1 MGNEEVAMTGMRW
14 LAAGAL
20 VGALAVAGCGGDD
33 EDKGT
38 AAKTGGEGAIS
49 GSITTWIM
57 DPGSPKLQEVFNSY
71 AKDFEAE
78 HAGSDVKIEFVPW
91 AQAHDKFTTAIAG
104 GKVPD
109 VAEMGTTWTPE
120 FADQGAFEPV
130 PAAAA
135 GDYVSSLVDAAT
147 LDGEVWGKPW
157 YAGARALIYRK
168 DVLKKAG
175 VEPPKT
181 WDELKAAATAI
192 KQKGGGIYPV
202 AFNGLT
208 EHYYLPAI
216 WQAGGEI
223 ATQDGETWKAALN
236 SPEGAEAIDFYTSF
250 YKEGLTPKASIGWE
264 EPDAQEAFINGDV
277 AMLIAGGWT
286 YNSII
291 QTKPE
296 LEKKIGTAL
305 APAGPSG
312 KDTAFAGGS
321 HLVVFKESK
330 DIDTANA
337 FVDFMLEP
345 ENLNKFTSEI
355 GFLPGT
361 TAGIEASGYLEDPVR
376 KPFAEQLLD
385 HSAVYPPSPRWGA
398 LEGANIFDGVIQ
410 NVMKGKESPQE
421 AAKSLAEQ
429 MDQEFAG

>member
-1 MGNEEVAMTGMRW
+1 M
-14 LAAGAL
+14 
-20 VGALAVAGCGGDD
+20 
-33 EDKGT
+33 
-38 AAKTGGEGAIS
+38 
-49 GSITTWIM
+49 
-57 DPGSPKLQEVFNSY
+57 
-71 AKDFEAE
+71 
-78 HAGSDVKIEFVPW
+78 KIEFVPW

-120 FADQGAFEPV
+120 FADEGAFEPV

-147 LDGEVWGKPW
+147 LDDEVWGKPW
-157 YAGARALIYRK
+157 YAGARALVYRK

-192 KQKGGGIYPV
+192 KEKGGGIYPV

-223 ATQDGETWKAALN
+223 ATQDGDSWKAALN

-250 YKEGLTPKASIGWE
+250 YKEGLSPKASIGWE
-264 EPDAQEAFINGDV
+264 EPDAQEAFINGDI

-296 LEKKIGTAL
+296 LEKQIGTAL

-330 DIDTANA
+330 DVDTANA

-361 TAGIEASGYLEDPVR
+361 VAGIEASGYLEDPVR

-385 HSAVYPPSPRWGA
+385 HSSVYPPSPRWGA

-410 NVMKGKESPQE
+410 NVMKGKESPEE

-429 MDQEFAG
+429 MDEEFAG

>member
-1 MGNEEVAMTGMRW
+1 MKGMRW
-14 LAAGAL
+14 LAVGAL
-20 VGALAVAGCGGDD
+20 TGVLAVAGCGGSDD
-33 EDKGT
+33 DKGS
-38 AAKTGGEGAIS
+38 AAKAGGEVS
-49 GSITTWIM
+49 GTITTWIM
-57 DPGSPKLQEVFNSY
+57 DPGSPKLQEVFTGY

-78 HAGSDVKIEFVPW
+78 HPGTDVKIEFVPW

-120 FADQGAFEPV
+120 FADQGAFEAV
-130 PAAAA
+130 PAS
-135 GDYVSSLVDAAT
+135 GSGEYVSSLVDAAT
-147 LDGEVWGKPW
+147 LDDEVWGKPW

-168 DVLKKAG
+168 DVFKQAG
-175 VEPPKT
+175 IAAPPKT
-181 WDELKAAATAI
+181 WDELKEAAAAI
-192 KQKGGGIYPV
+192 KAKGGGIYPI

-208 EHYYLPAI
+208 EHYYLPTI

-223 ATQDGETWKAALN
+223 ATQDGDSWKAAVD
-236 SPEGAEAIDFYTSF
+236 SPEAVEAIDYYTSF
-250 YKEGLTPKASIGWE
+250 YKDGYTPKAAIGWE
-264 EPDAQEAFINGDV
+264 EPDAQEAFINGDI
-277 AMLIAGGWT
+277 AMLVAGGWT

-296 LEKKIGTAL
+296 LEAKIGTAL
-305 APAGPSG
+305 EPAGPSG

-321 HLVVFKESK
+321 HLVVFKESENV
-330 DIDTANA
+330 DGANA

-345 ENLNKFTSEI
+345 ANLNKFTSEI

-361 TAGIEASGYLEDPVR
+361 VAGIKQSGYLDDPVR
-376 KPFAEQLLD
+376 KPFAEQLLE

-410 NVMKGKESPQE
+410 NVMKGKETPEQ
-421 AAKSLAEQ
+421 AAQSLSEK

>member
-1 MGNEEVAMTGMRW
+1 MMGMRW
-14 LAAGAL
+14 LAAGVLTGML
-20 VGALAVAGCGGDD
+20 VVAGCGGDD
-33 EDKGT
+33 DKGSSDK
-38 AAKTGGEGAIS
+38 AASKDKVTGS
-49 GSITTWIM
+49 VTTWIM
-57 DPGSPKLQEVFNSY
+57 DPGSPKLQSVFKGY
-71 AKDFEAE
+71 ATDFQAK
-78 HAGSDVKIEFVPW
+78 HPGASVKIEFVPW

-120 FADQGAFEPV
+120 FADQGAFEAV
-130 PAAAA
+130 SKAGS
-135 GDYVSSLVDAAT
+135 GDYVSSLIDAAT
-147 LDGEVWGKPW
+147 LNDEVWGKPW

-175 VEPPKT
+175 IATPPKT
-181 WDELKAAATAI
+181 WDELDADAKAI
-192 KQKGGGIYPV
+192 KAKGGGIYPI
-202 AFNGLT
+202 ALNGLT

-223 ATQDGETWKAALN
+223 ATKDGDNWKAAVN
-236 SPEGAEAIDFYTSF
+236 SPQAVEAIKHYTDY
-250 YKEGLTPKASIGWE
+250 YKQGYTPKASIGWE
-264 EPDAQEAFINGDV
+264 EPDAQEAFINGDI
-277 AMLIAGGWT
+277 AMLVAGGWT

-296 LEKKIGTAL
+296 LKAKIGTAL
-305 APAGPSG
+305 EPAGPSG

-330 DIDTANA
+330 NTATANA

-345 ENLNKFTSEI
+345 QNLNKFTSEI

-361 TAGIEASGYLEDPVR
+361 VAGIKASGYLDDPVR

-410 NVMKGKESPQE
+410 NVMKGKETPAE
-421 AAKSLAEQ
+421 AAKGLAEK
-429 MDQEFAG
+429 MDKEFAG